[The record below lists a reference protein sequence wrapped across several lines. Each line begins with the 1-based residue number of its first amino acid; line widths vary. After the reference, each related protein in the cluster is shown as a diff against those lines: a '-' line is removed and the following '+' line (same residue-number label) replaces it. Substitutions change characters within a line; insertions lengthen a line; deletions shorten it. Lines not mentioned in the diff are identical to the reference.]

1 MRKNV
6 LKYKKIQAVRQ
17 LPCYQAYNCLLCETT
32 RNLLVTD
39 RRNKIIQ
46 GISTK
51 CPDKISRETD
61 LTLRESNERIFGL
74 TTRFQ
79 QFFFK
84 KHWNT
89 KPGLSNT
96 PKKVERNCK

>member
-1 MRKNV
+1 MRRNV

-61 LTLRESNERIFGL
+61 LTLKESNERIFGL

-84 KHWNT
+84 NNGIPT
-89 KPGLSNT
+89 
-96 PKKVERNCK
+96 

>member
-1 MRKNV
+1 MRRNV
-6 LKYKKIQAVRQ
+6 LKYKKKNTGSPAV
-17 LPCYQAYNCLLCETT
+17 
-32 RNLLVTD
+32 NLLVTD

-46 GISTK
+46 GISIK
-51 CPDKISRETD
+51 CSDKISSETE

-84 KHWNT
+84 NIGI
-89 KPGLSNT
+89 PSQG
-96 PKKVERNCK
+96 